1 MGINELLEQFETMV
15 SADDYTEECEFE
27 TAQRVIDE
35 RHKVLLVLT
44 GQETDMKAAK
54 YVLHITKRIRAGI
67 RILYVAQEGA
77 ENSFLKEYLQKL
89 KYRGIEFLVT
99 QCEKSVKETI
109 FKFIEEEIKND
120 INFVVIDSQDLG
132 IPSVTDQKVDMKH
145 LERLRC
151 PLVLVSETARI

>member
-1 MGINELLEQFETMV
+1 MGISELLEQFETMV
-15 SADDYTEECEFE
+15 SAAHTEANGVESEKTFP
-27 TAQRVIDE
+27 DE
-35 RHKVLLVLT
+35 RHNVLLVLT
-44 GQETDMKAAK
+44 GDETDMKAAN

-67 RILYVAQEGA
+67 KILYIAQEGTD
-77 ENSFLKEYLQKL
+77 NYFLREYLHKL
-89 KYRGIEFLVT
+89 KSRGIEFLVT
-99 QCEKSVKETI
+99 RCGKSVKETI

-132 IPSVTDQKVDMKH
+132 IPSVTDQKVDMKN